1 MRKTPVMMVIAPLRY
16 IVRVL
21 IALEKKKRLSTFYL
35 NSHDDDHQDYG
46 DADYRNLWQYS
57 QIIVHFEEIF
67 PKLLSFAVSP

>member
-21 IALEKKKRLSTFYL
+21 IALEREKRLSTFYL
-35 NSHDDDHQDYG
+35 NSHDDDQDYG